1 MTSTTPEGRVAA
13 ALRAATISRR
23 WKTRKLRW
31 EGRVGAPDYFVLTAG
46 YVFLIECKQPG
57 ARPRPAQM
65 LEFERLSASGM
76 DVLVLDNAA
85 NAEALAEAIEKYIA
99 GEPSDI
105 DKFSF
110 KRFRKWES

>member
-13 ALRAATISRR
+13 ALRAATISRG
-23 WKTRKLRW
+23 WETRKLKW
-31 EGRVGAPDYFVLTAG
+31 EGRVGAPDYFVLASG
-46 YVFLIECKQPG
+46 CVFLIECKQPG
-57 ARPRPAQM
+57 ARPRATQM

-85 NAEALAEAIEKYIA
+85 NAEALAESIERYIT
-99 GEPSDI
+99 GEYSDI

-110 KRFRKWES
+110 RRFRRWES